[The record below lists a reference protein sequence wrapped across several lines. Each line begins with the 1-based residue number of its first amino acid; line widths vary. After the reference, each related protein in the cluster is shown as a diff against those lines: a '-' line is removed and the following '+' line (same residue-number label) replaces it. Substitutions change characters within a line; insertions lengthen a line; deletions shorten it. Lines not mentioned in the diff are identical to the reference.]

1 MDAVVVRGLHK
12 HYGSNRAV
20 DGIDLNVEEGE
31 VFAML
36 GPNGAG
42 KTTTVEI
49 LEGHRTRSGGE
60 ASVLGHDPETGGREL
75 RERIGIVLQS
85 SGIEK
90 EFSPRELLEVY
101 APMFPRTLPID
112 RIIEVTGLSEKA
124 DARIKTLSG
133 GQMRR
138 VDLALGLIG
147 DPELIF
153 LDEPTT
159 GFDPSARRRSWDLVD
174 NLRSLGKTILLTTH
188 YMDEAQSLADRVAVI
203 VKGNIVA
210 EGTPDT
216 LGGRQQAEATISF
229 VADQSLLGELPDGL
243 RAMAGADD
251 GSITL
256 RTASPTEVLHALTGW
271 AIGRGLELDAISVE
285 RPSLE
290 DVYLQLTDGEGAD
303 E

>member
-1 MDAVVVRGLHK
+1 MAAVVVRGLHK

-20 DGIDLNVEEGE
+20 DGIDLDVEEGE

-60 ASVLGHDPETGGREL
+60 VSVLGHDPETGGRDL

-90 EFSPRELLEVY
+90 EFTPRELLNVY
-101 APMFPRTLPID
+101 APMFPHTLPID

-243 RAMAGADD
+243 RAMAAADE

-271 AIGRGLELDAISVE
+271 AVGRGLELDAISVV

-290 DVYLQLTDGEGAD
+290 DVYLQLTDGEAAD